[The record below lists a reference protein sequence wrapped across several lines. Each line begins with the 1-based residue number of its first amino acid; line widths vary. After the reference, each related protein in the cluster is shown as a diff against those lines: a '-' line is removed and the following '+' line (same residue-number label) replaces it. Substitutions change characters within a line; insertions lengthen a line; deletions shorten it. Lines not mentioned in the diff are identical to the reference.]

1 MLLPAILALF
11 SARVNAH
18 ASHRRDELYMYPQPM
33 IQQPLGMDIVDV
45 ATEPWTSQFGAQID
59 LGYTGPLSFS
69 HLPYSRCLDDG
80 AARFDIGLLGMPFD
94 TTTSFRP
101 GARFGPFAIRSGSR
115 RQGTDRGTLAW
126 GGTSPGELGAAL
138 LDCGD
143 VPVSAMDNAKAIA
156 QMEAA
161 YSTLLGR
168 PVHGGTTAA
177 YKPSTAAFALD
188 KVEHPRVVTLG
199 GDHTIVLPILRA
211 LNKVYGP
218 VSVIHFDAHLDTWA
232 PSPTAVGQERITHGS
247 FFAIAAEE
255 GLLTNTSIH
264 AGIRC
269 QMNGIE
275 DIAHDDSVGFQVIS
289 TDDIDDYGIRKVIKK
304 IRQRIGDSPVYL
316 SLDIDVVDPGLA
328 PASKIPKICGWTTR
342 EVKRILR
349 GLAGLNFIGADI
361 VEVAPAYDNADIT
374 GIAAADIVYDFLA
387 MLQLDSPPLPHG
399 GPFSK
404 TDLLH

>member
-1 MLLPAILALF
+1 
-11 SARVNAH
+11 
-18 ASHRRDELYMYPQPM
+18 
-33 IQQPLGMDIVDV
+33 MDVVDI
-45 ATEPWTSQFGAQID
+45 ATEPWTSKYGPQYD
-59 LGYTGPLSFS
+59 LGYTGPLSFA
-69 HLPYSRCLDDG
+69 HLPYTRCLEDG
-80 AARFDIGLLGMPFD
+80 VARFDIALLGMPFD
-94 TTTSFRP
+94 TTTSYRP
-101 GARFGPFAIRSGSR
+101 GARFGPFAIRAGSR
-115 RQGTDRGTLAW
+115 RQRIQGGTLSW
-126 GGTSPGELGAAL
+126 GTSPSDLGAAL

-143 VPVSAMDNAKAIA
+143 VPVSATDNAKAID

-177 YKPSTAAFALD
+177 YRPSTAAFALD
-188 KVEHPRVVTLG
+188 GVEHPRVVTLG

-232 PSPTAVGQERITHGS
+232 PPPTAEGQERISHGS

-255 GLLTNTSIH
+255 GLLTNTSVH

-269 QMNGIE
+269 KMHATE
-275 DIAHDDSVGFQVIS
+275 DIDHDNSVGFQVIS
-289 TDDIDDYGIRKVIKK
+289 TDDIDDYGIRKVVQK
-304 IRQRIGDSPVYL
+304 IRERIGERPVYL

-328 PASKIPKICGWTTR
+328 PATGTPEPGGWTTR

-374 GIAAADIVYDFLA
+374 GIAAADLVYDFLA
-387 MLQLDSPPLPHG
+387 MMQLEKPPLPHG
-399 GPFSK
+399 GPFSEA
-404 TDLLH
+404 DVAR

>member
-11 SARVNAH
+11 FVRVNAH
-18 ASHRRDELYMYPQPM
+18 ASHRSDEFYPQAKTF
-33 IQQPLGMDIVDV
+33 QQHLGMDVVDV
-45 ATEPWTSQFGAQID
+45 STEPWTSKYGPQFD

-80 AARFDIGLLGMPFD
+80 VARFDIGLLGMPFD

-126 GGTSPGELGAAL
+126 GTSPGELGAAL

-143 VPVSAMDNAKAIA
+143 VPVSAMDNAKAID

-188 KVEHPRVVTLG
+188 GVEHPRIVTLG

-232 PSPTAVGQERITHGS
+232 PPPFATGQERISHGS

-255 GLLTNTSIH
+255 GLLTNTSVH

-269 QMNGIE
+269 QMHGIE
-275 DIAHDDSVGFQVIS
+275 DIEHDDSVGFQVIS
-289 TDDIDDYGIRKVIKK
+289 TDDIDDYGIRKVIQK
-304 IRQRIGDSPVYL
+304 IRERIEDRPVYL

-328 PASKIPKICGWTTR
+328 PATGTPEPGGWTTR

-361 VEVAPAYDNADIT
+361 VEVAPAYDNADVT

-387 MLQLDSPPLPHG
+387 MMQLDSPPQPHG
-399 GPFSK
+399 GPFSES
-404 TDLLH
+404 DLAHQ

>member
-1 MLLPAILALF
+1 MFLAFPAFLVLNLAH
-11 SARVNAH
+11 ANAH
-18 ASHRRDELYMYPQPM
+18 RANEFHQEPM
-33 IQQPLGMDIVDV
+33 FLGVDVVDV
-45 ATEPWTSQFGAQID
+45 ATEPWTSKYGPQID
-59 LGYTGPLSFS
+59 LGYSGPLSFS
-69 HLPYSRCLDDG
+69 HLPYTRCLEDG
-80 AARFDIGLLGMPFD
+80 AARFDIGLIGMPFD
-94 TTTSFRP
+94 TTTSYRP

-115 RQGTDRGTLAW
+115 RQGTSRGTLAW

-143 VPVSAMDNAKAIA
+143 IPVSAYDNAVAID

-161 YSTLLGR
+161 YATLLAR
-168 PVHGGTTAA
+168 PVKGGTTAA
-177 YKPSTAAFALD
+177 YKPRTAAFAVD
-188 KVEHPRVVTLG
+188 GIEHPRLVSLG

-232 PSPTAVGQERITHGS
+232 PPPGTEGQGRITHGS

-255 GLLTNTSIH
+255 GLMTNTSIH

-269 QMNGIE
+269 HMNGVTDIE
-275 DIAHDDSVGFQVIS
+275 HDGSVGFQVIS
-289 TDDIDDYGIRKVIKK
+289 TEDIDDYGVVQVVKK
-304 IRQRIGDSPVYL
+304 IRERIGNSPVYL

-328 PASKIPKICGWTTR
+328 PATGTPEPGGWTTR

-349 GLAGLNFIGADI
+349 GLSGLNFVGADI

-374 GIAAADIVYDFLA
+374 GIAAADIVFDFLA
-387 MLQLDSPPLPHG
+387 MLQLDTPPLPHG
-399 GPFSK
+399 GPFSR

>member
-1 MLLPAILALF
+1 MLLPAVLALI

-18 ASHRRDELYMYPQPM
+18 RSHHGDEFYPQPM
-33 IQQPLGMDIVDV
+33 TYQQPMDMDVVDV
-45 ATEPWTSQFGAQID
+45 ATEPWTSKYGAQTD

-69 HLPYSRCLDDG
+69 HLPYTRCLEDG
-80 AARFDIGLLGMPFD
+80 SARFDIGLIGLPFD
-94 TTTSFRP
+94 TTTSYRP

-126 GGTSPGELGAAL
+126 GTSPGELGAAL

-143 VPVSAMDNAKAIA
+143 VPVSAYDNAKAID

-168 PVHGGTTAA
+168 PVQGGTTAA

-188 KVEHPRVVTLG
+188 GIEHPRLVSLG

-232 PSPTAVGQERITHGS
+232 PPPGTVGQERVTHGS

-255 GLLTNTSIH
+255 GLLTNTSVH

-269 QMNGIE
+269 KMHGAE
-275 DIAHDDSVGFQVIS
+275 DIEHDDSVGFQVIS

-304 IRQRIGDSPVYL
+304 IRQRIGNNPVYL

-328 PASKIPKICGWTTR
+328 PATGTPEPGGWTTR

-349 GLAGLNFIGADI
+349 GLSGLNFVGADI

-387 MLQLDSPPLPHG
+387 MMQLESPPPPHG

-404 TDLLH
+404 ADLAH